1 MRESRPPTPRVMSD
15 LLSTRLHALAN
26 LSAATT
32 SLRVER
38 KFGLT
43 LLEWRSLGQL
53 GGFAPLSLKQL
64 AARAGL
70 DKSYASRTISGLIER
85 GLVASERNGAD
96 ARGVMLSLTDEG
108 KALYEAGFN
117 DAVARNERLLAP
129 LRDEQRL
136 QLIEILGL
144 LGVSARHALEDER
157 KAAAGE
163 AVDEPTLPAKAGASA
178 RQPAEGSVDLVEMR
192 YLVARLQELVNP
204 G

>member
-1 MRESRPPTPRVMSD
+1 MRECSPPTPKVMSD

-85 GLVASERNGAD
+85 GLVASQRNGAD
-96 ARGVMLSLTDEG
+96 ARGVMLTLTDKG
-108 KALYEAGFN
+108 QALYQAGFE

-129 LRDEQRL
+129 LRDEQRV

-144 LGVSARHALEDER
+144 LAVSARHALEDER
-157 KAAAGE
+157 KVAAGE
-163 AVDEPTLPAKAGASA
+163 AVEEPPAAKAPASS
-178 RQPAEGSVDLVEMR
+178 RQQADGGVDLVEMR